1 MSFCSKGRIW
11 IGILP
16 ILIPVGYETVFE
28 AVRFVRRMFSCERD
42 VFEDCVTMHCLEGRM
57 RRGKQPINRPETG
70 EQLSRGSCMIVWAGC
85 TEITDEITL
94 DRKQNKELDMIYT
107 WVLRCASH
115 GIDSR
120 LPYH

>member
-42 VFEDCVTMHCLEGRM
+42 VFEDCVTMHCLEGRGENEA
-57 RRGKQPINRPETG
+57 REATNQSPRNR
-70 EQLSRGSCMIVWAGC
+70 
-85 TEITDEITL
+85 
-94 DRKQNKELDMIYT
+94 
-107 WVLRCASH
+107 
-115 GIDSR
+115 
-120 LPYH
+120 